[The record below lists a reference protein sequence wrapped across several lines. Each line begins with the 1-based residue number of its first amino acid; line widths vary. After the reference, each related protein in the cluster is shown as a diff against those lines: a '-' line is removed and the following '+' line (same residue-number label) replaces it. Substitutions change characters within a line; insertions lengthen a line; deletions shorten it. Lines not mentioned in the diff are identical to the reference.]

1 MRSVLAYTA
10 ARVALFAAAAGVLYL
25 LGARGLLL
33 VALGVLLS
41 GLVSLV
47 LLSHQRD
54 KMSAS
59 VLAAARRGRRKIEAK
74 VEESRTREDD
84 PAAPPS

>member
-10 ARVALFAAAAGVLYL
+10 ARVALFAATAGVLYL

-33 VALGVLLS
+33 VALAVLVS

-54 KMSAS
+54 AMSTA
-59 VLAAARRGRRKIEAK
+59 VMKAARKGRRKL
-74 VEESRTREDD
+74 EESRAREDD
-84 PAAPPS
+84 PATPS

>member
-10 ARVALFAAAAGVLYL
+10 ARVALFAATAGVLYI

-33 VALGVLLS
+33 VALAVLVS

-47 LLSHQRD
+47 LLSRQRD
-54 KMSAS
+54 AMSVS
-59 VLAAARRGRRKIEAK
+59 MLAAARKGRRKL
-74 VEESRTREDD
+74 EESRTREDD
-84 PAAPPS
+84 PKLS